1 MQLYIIEWS
10 FQNNEDQLFAT
21 NEFCHYF
28 NEWKLNE
35 SIDGFV
41 LLFIAHTQHNGSG
54 VILCKLA
61 DVIILFR
68 IFNMWRKN
76 FNISFNFKPALT
88 DGELAY
94 LHTESLWEKVWKI
107 TDT

>member
-1 MQLYIIEWS
+1 MKAERKYW
-10 FQNNEDQLFAT
+10 
-21 NEFCHYF
+21 Y
-28 NEWKLNE
+28 
-35 SIDGFV
+35 GFE
-41 LLFIAHTQHNGSG
+41 LLFIAHTPQYGSG
-54 VILCKLA
+54 VILCKVA
-61 DVIILFR
+61 DVSILFR

-94 LHTESLWEKVWKI
+94 LLIESLWAKDWKI